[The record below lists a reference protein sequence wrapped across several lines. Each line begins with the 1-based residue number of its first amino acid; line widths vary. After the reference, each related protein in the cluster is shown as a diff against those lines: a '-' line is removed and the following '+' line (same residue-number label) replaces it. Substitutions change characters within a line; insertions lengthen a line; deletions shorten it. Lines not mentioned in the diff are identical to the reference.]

1 MTEFHVATALF
12 DHIDQY
18 GDRTAIRYRQNDVWR
33 EMSWNSL
40 GEQVRA
46 GAKGLLAMGV
56 KEGERVG
63 IFSQNCPEWIIA
75 DYAILCIR
83 GVSVPIYAT
92 NTPKQAQY
100 VASTRRSTR
109 RFSKSW
115 KVRHP

>member
-18 GDRTAIRYRQNDVWR
+18 GDRTAIRYRQNDAWR

-46 GAKGLLAMGV
+46 AAKGLLAMGV